1 MRSEKGE
8 VCPCSPLVHCL
19 VLLAAGCSPAS
30 FGDRCEI
37 VTERMVRLGGEGE
50 EGSFQSFPSVSGV
63 LGRGYLLGVSVDGHA
78 SDLAMRFDTTGQFL
92 GPLGRSGDGPGEF
105 RSPELFLRYSGDSAL
120 VIDGGTRRAT
130 VLDDSGAPVREFPL
144 PTMPGPQGGAV
155 VLEGGILVL
164 SDNGFGR
171 AEPLMTV
178 AADGQLLARFGPPGA
193 QPTRQTRTD
202 QVVVRSGP
210 DRFWSTAAHAD
221 YRFME
226 WSVSGELL
234 REFTATRDW
243 IQPGA
248 PQALPTPTTPQT
260 PFLTGAWQ
268 DEAGRLW
275 VAGVVSDRNWARGLG
290 PPVRM
295 EGQEAYP
302 VTDWRLAADGILD
315 VLDTAT
321 GASIAIRRFDEV
333 ILQAPA
339 PGVIALAWETGDGW
353 WRVEL
358 RRVALRGACAA
369 N

>member
-1 MRSEKGE
+1 M
-8 VCPCSPLVHCL
+8 PLAHCL
-19 VLLAAGCSPAS
+19 VLLAAACSPGS
-30 FGDRCEI
+30 FLDGCEI
-37 VTERMVRLGGEGE
+37 VTERIVRLGGEGE

-63 LGRGYLLGVSVDGHA
+63 LGRGYLLAASVDGHA
-78 SDLAMRFDTTGQFL
+78 SDLAMRFDTTGRFL
-92 GPLGRSGDGPGEF
+92 GPLGQSGDGPGEF
-105 RSPELFLRYSGDSAL
+105 RAPELFLRYSGDSAL

-130 VLDDSGAPVREFPL
+130 VLNDFGAPVREFPL

-155 VLEGGILVL
+155 VLEDGTLVL
-164 SDNGFGR
+164 SHNGFGH
-171 AEPLMTV
+171 AEPLVTV
-178 AADGQLLARFGPPGA
+178 APDGRRLAQFGPPGA
-193 QPTRQTRTD
+193 QPTRQTRTGH
-202 QVVVRSGP
+202 VVAGSGP

-221 YRFME
+221 YRFLE
-226 WSVSGELL
+226 WSVGGELL

-243 IQPGA
+243 ITPDVT
-248 PQALPTPTTPQT
+248 QALATPTTPRT

-275 VAGVVSDRNWARGLG
+275 IAGVVSDRNWARGLG

-295 EGQEAYP
+295 EGREAYP
-302 VTDWRLAADGILD
+302 VTDWRLADDGILD
-315 VLDTAT
+315 VMDTAT
-321 GASIAIRRFDEV
+321 GVSIATRRFDEV

-339 PGVIALAWETGDGW
+339 PGLIALAWETGDGW